1 MQYSELAARL
11 YRTDHRITSHNDRFL
26 FLTST
31 VNQSPKAMPPPNHAW
46 AAASTPTDK
55 SHSRKVFSQSGGSSS
70 AYTRHLQATDAYLRY
85 YGGSIPAP
93 EKARSERDIL
103 EENHQFIRGDD
114 EDEAIDEEKMVA
126 KKYYDKLFKEFA
138 VVELARWKEKQVG
151 L

>member
-1 MQYSELAARL
+1 
-11 YRTDHRITSHNDRFL
+11 
-26 FLTST
+26 
-31 VNQSPKAMPPPNHAW
+31 MPPPNHAW
-46 AAASTPTDK
+46 AAASTSTDK
-55 SHSRKVFSQSGGSSS
+55 SHSQKLFSQSGSSTS

-85 YGGSIPAP
+85 YGGSIPTP

-114 EDEAIDEEKMVA
+114 EGEVVDEEKMMA